1 MAQQISTTGSQPAAA
16 ISPAR
21 QRITTLDVLRGFA
34 IFGILIVNMLWFSG
48 VRSFAINAELQWIGF
63 GDRVVLWF
71 IQFFAEGK
79 FFSMFSFLFGLG
91 FAMQM
96 QRAETRGVRFASF
109 FSRRMLILFLF
120 GVAHA
125 LLLSAG
131 DILISYA
138 LLGFV
143 LLLFRKR
150 SNKTLLIAAGI
161 CLLLPVLSTMASGPP
176 PEITPETE
184 SYYGPT
190 AQEIAR
196 IYSTGTF
203 LEVARHRAS
212 EAIGYLFGVIFSLA
226 YNIFAMFL
234 LGLYAQRIGLFQN
247 ISSHL
252 PLVRKVL
259 WWGLGLGV
267 VGNLVHVIET
277 ERAVLAFWPGPL
289 GIFAFTVG
297 APALCLFY
305 IAGITLLLQ
314 KTEWQKRLA
323 PLASVGRMA
332 LTNYVL
338 QSLICSL
345 LFNGYGFGLYNRVSP
360 LAGLGLTVLIFLL
373 QIPLSVWWLRRF
385 RFGPLEWV
393 WRSLTYGQRQPL
405 QPLSQSL

>member
-1 MAQQISTTGSQPAAA
+1 MAQPTSTIDSQTVATIGPAQ
-16 ISPAR
+16 

-34 IFGILIVNMLWFSG
+34 IFGILIVNLLWFSG
-48 VRSFAINAELQWIGF
+48 VRSFAMNAELQWTSF
-63 GDRVVLWF
+63 GNRVVLWL

-96 QRAETRGVRFASF
+96 ERAEARGAPFASF
-109 FSRRMLILFLF
+109 FRRRMLILLLI

-131 DILISYA
+131 DILVSYA

-150 SNKTLLIAAGI
+150 SNNTLLIAAGI
-161 CLLLPVLSTMASGPP
+161 CLLLPLLIVIASGPP
-176 PEITPETE
+176 PPVTPETE
-184 SYYGPT
+184 SYYGPG

-203 LEVARHRAS
+203 LEVVRHRAS
-212 EAIGYLFGVIFSLA
+212 EATGYLFGAAFSQA
-226 YNIFAMFL
+226 YHIFAMFL
-234 LGLYAQRIGLFQN
+234 VGLYAHRIALFQN
-247 ISSHL
+247 ISMYL
-252 PLVRKVL
+252 PLLRNVL
-259 WWGLGLGV
+259 WWGLGLGL
-267 VGNLVHVIET
+267 VGNLVHVIEV
-277 ERAVLAFWPGPL
+277 ERSTLPFSVGPL
-289 GIFAFTVG
+289 GAFAFTVG
-297 APALCLFY
+297 VPALCLFY
-305 IAGITLLLQ
+305 IAGITLLMQ
-314 KTEWQKRLA
+314 KPEWQNRLA

-345 LFNGYGFGLYNRVSP
+345 LFNGYGFGLYNQVSP

-385 RFGPLEWV
+385 RFGPMEWL

-405 QPLSQSL
+405 TASQSM